1 MENIF
6 LILVVGM
13 LNLLSFYL
21 GSKTKTDKKVITTIN
36 PIEKI
41 KEIKENRESR
51 EQFEKEEKI
60 NQTNIENIETYNGTG
75 LGQKDFD

>member
-1 MENIF
+1 MENIV
-6 LILVVGM
+6 LVVVVGI

-21 GSKTKTDKKVITTIN
+21 GSRTKSEKKVITTFN

-41 KEIKENRESR
+41 KEIKETREAK
-51 EQFEKEEKI
+51 EQFEKEEKERQI
-60 NQTNIENIETYNGTG
+60 NIDNIETYNGTS